1 MKLGVMDIGTNSVLM
16 LIVNIKNSNNL
27 NIIEDISVITKL
39 GEDMKQGRIEDEKF
53 RRTIDILCSLKER
66 AERYGVDKILAF
78 GTMVLRIARNS
89 QDFIEEVKR
98 RCQLNIEVISPSRE
112 AELTFRG
119 VVHEI
124 ENHTLITLI
133 DIGGG
138 STEFIKGKKKRIEK
152 IESIDIGALT
162 LKDKFF
168 SDEPYSINEAIEYV
182 KEKVKPLK
190 TWTRGSLLIGTG
202 GTITTFAAIKH
213 SLDPYDPSIVE
224 NTLLSLHEIRE
235 ITKNLLLMER
245 QERVKVK
252 GLEKGRVDTIIPGGI
267 ILSTVMEELNHK
279 EIRVST
285 RGLRYGVIYEMLEK

>member
-16 LIVNIKNSNNL
+16 LIVNIKNSNNI

-124 ENHTLITLI
+124 ENHTPITLI